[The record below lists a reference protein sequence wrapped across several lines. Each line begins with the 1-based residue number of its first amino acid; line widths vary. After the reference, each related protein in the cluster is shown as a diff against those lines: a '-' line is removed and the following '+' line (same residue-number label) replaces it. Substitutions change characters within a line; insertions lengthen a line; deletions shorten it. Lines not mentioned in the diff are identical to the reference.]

1 MEKRIWVLR
10 LKKAYAIV
18 LEAVFCLGVLAGCG
32 SGSKDVKIPDMPVS
46 EQQQATQ
53 QLTPEQKQLLEQGLK
68 TLRPPTQ
75 PPAAT
80 NK

>member
-18 LEAVFCLGVLAGCG
+18 LGAVFCLGVLAGCG
-32 SGSKDVKIPDMPVS
+32 SGSKEVKIPEMPVS

-75 PPAAT
+75 PPAPQ